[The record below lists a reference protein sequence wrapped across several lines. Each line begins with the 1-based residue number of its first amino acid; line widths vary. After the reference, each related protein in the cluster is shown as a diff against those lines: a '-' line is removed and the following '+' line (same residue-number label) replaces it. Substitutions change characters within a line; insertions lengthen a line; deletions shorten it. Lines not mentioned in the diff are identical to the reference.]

1 MTKGK
6 KAKAFAP
13 AKVNLTL
20 HVTGQR
26 DDGYH
31 LLDSLVMFA
40 DVGDRITIRPSDTP
54 IMIIKG
60 PMAESLPRDRTNLV
74 AQAADAMG
82 VTANIQLEKNLPVAA
97 GLGGGSS
104 DAAAT
109 FRALAEISDKPIPED
124 LVVFGADVPVC
135 MHGKAARMRG
145 IGNDIHSMPDLPVLH
160 AVLVNPNLPVM
171 TAEVFRRLKSHKNP
185 PMPAELPALTSSR
198 DLVAWLS
205 EMRNDLQDAAIEAEP
220 IIEQVFNALAVTPG
234 CMMTR
239 MSGSGG
245 TCFGLYGD
253 AETAASAAGRMHEAH
268 PGWWVAATT
277 LNG

>member
-1 MTKGK
+1 MTV
-6 KAKAFAP
+6 AKEFAP

-26 DDGYH
+26 EDGYH

-40 DVGDRITIRPSDTP
+40 DVGDRISVRPSDTP

-60 PMAESLPRDRTNLV
+60 PMADGLPRDRSNMV
-74 AQAADAMG
+74 ARAADAMG
-82 VTANIQLEKNLPVAA
+82 VSAHIQLEKNLPHAA
-97 GLGGGSS
+97 GIGGGSS

-109 FRALAEISDKPIPED
+109 FRALSEISGKPIPDD
-124 LVVFGADVPVC
+124 LVGFGADVPVC
-135 MHGKAARMRG
+135 MHGRAARMQG
-145 IGNDIHSMPDLPVLH
+145 IGDTIRPVPDLPALH
-160 AVLVNPNLPVM
+160 AVLVNPKLPVL
-171 TAEVFRRLKSHKNP
+171 TTEVFKRLRNHDNA
-185 PMPAELPALTSSR
+185 PMPDDLPVGASTR
-198 DLVAWLS
+198 DLIDWLR

-220 IIEQVFNALAVTPG
+220 IIEHVFNTLAVTPG
-234 CMMTR
+234 CLLTR

-253 AETAASAAGRMHEAH
+253 AETAASAAGRLHQDY
-268 PGWWVAATT
+268 PGWWVTATR